1 VVVIL
6 DEATAQLDSE
16 SEAAIQRALKT
27 ALADRRHEVHWL
39 TTATLAAMGKYDRP
53 VGVGPLITV
62 DTTVPVD
69 VASVAAEVRRLHAS
83 RTG

>member
-1 VVVIL
+1 
-6 DEATAQLDSE
+6 
-16 SEAAIQRALKT
+16 
-27 ALADRRHEVHWL
+27 L
-39 TTATLAAMGKYDRP
+39 TTATLATMDRYDRP

-69 VASVAAEVRRLHAS
+69 IAAVAAEVRRPHAS